1 MSDSYFFDTDILA
14 YAFDRSDPT
23 KWKTA
28 SALVKGG
35 FEDGGGVLSN
45 QVLAELFVVLTQ
57 KVSRPVPREEA
68 AGKAKSFA
76 NSGSWTKVSY
86 TSGTVAKAA
95 QDSAAMPNHFWDLLI
110 AETMKEA
117 GVKRVYTE
125 NLKDFAGIPW
135 VEAVNPFARKGGA
148 KVARPEKGQAA
159 EDGATAGHRET
170 SRE

>member
-1 MSDSYFFDTDILA
+1 MSDSYFFDTNVLA
-14 YAFDRSDPT
+14 YAFDKSDPT

-57 KVSRPVPREEA
+57 KVSKPIPKEEA
-68 AGKAKSFA
+68 AGIAKSFVDSA
-76 NSGSWTKVSY
+76 SWTKVSY
-86 TSGTVAKAA
+86 PSGTVARAA
-95 QDSAAMPNHFWDLLI
+95 QDSAAMPNHFWELLI
-110 AETMKEA
+110 AGTMKEA

-135 VEAVNPFARKGGA
+135 VEAVNPFAQKGGA
-148 KVARPEKGQAA
+148 KVARPEKGRAA
-159 EDGATAGHRET
+159 EDGATAAH
-170 SRE
+170 